1 MLIQAKYNKRPVHT
15 WEDLPFCS
23 EGRLGL
29 VKSLCRGRYGVQQQ
43 EKHQKYRSQTK
54 GDPLTLS
61 GHCCSSLAA
70 RPG

>member
-29 VKSLCRGRYGVQQQ
+29 VKSLCRGRYGVQQ
-43 EKHQKYRSQTK
+43 H
-54 GDPLTLS
+54 
-61 GHCCSSLAA
+61 
-70 RPG
+70 